1 MASSGEVDY
10 FSANCRE
17 ELDEHVSCVKIFLAE
32 HVKFGTPYAP
42 GSGDSTDR
50 CSTTRNL
57 YMRCMKSRRE
67 HPITPQQA
75 IAALQYNE
83 GPPPCEMELSLHGN
97 CVARQLE
104 RCEKLGEKYMT
115 QGGED
120 RCSITRTQYE
130 KCIRQVREGKTDKWG
145 GYGEQLSTQMGKNM
159 SHLIT

>member
-57 YMRCMKSRRE
+57 YM
-67 HPITPQQA
+67 
-75 IAALQYNE
+75 

-120 RCSITRTQYE
+120 RCFLTRTQYE
-130 KCIRQVREGKTDKWG
+130 VCFILALEDLEACCTYFKI
-145 GYGEQLSTQMGKNM
+145 
-159 SHLIT
+159 